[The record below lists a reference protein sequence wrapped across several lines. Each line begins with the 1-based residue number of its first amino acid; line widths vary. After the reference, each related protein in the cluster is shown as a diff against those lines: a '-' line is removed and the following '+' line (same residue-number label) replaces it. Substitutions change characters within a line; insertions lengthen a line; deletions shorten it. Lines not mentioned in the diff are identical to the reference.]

1 MAGNAKQTCV
11 VIPPIRS
18 FRRPVRVT
26 ASRTRGSSHALTTL
40 RSMFSTPGSA
50 SLSSG
55 RVGPHII
62 GAVDVSTTGTQDAR
76 GAGERDDIVAHL
88 VRREISNARDEPGL
102 MVDKQEYGRLRREAL
117 VGASPPALGLVYR
130 LGITHTAC
138 SPLGTFLRFMV
149 SLIELPLGCRY
160 GPSHCPSERNIREPD
175 YHGAASHEPSH
186 ARVPHSREAQEPV
199 ERVHPGTQ
207 NREHETQDGVEKRQL
222 VAVRL
227 CKEPVRQVHGD
238 DCHNHDGDDQ
248 TGADR
253 AEQSRR
259 CQQAASNLAKSC
271 RENEKYPRTEAD
283 AFEEAGRALEAV
295 AAEPAKQLLRPVG
308 SQSETDDQP
317 CDQQCSVHLF
327 VLRLV

>member
-55 RVGPHII
+55 RVGPHHWRSRCEHDRD
-62 GAVDVSTTGTQDAR
+62 AEDAR

-138 SPLGTFLRFMV
+138 SHLGTFLRFMV
-149 SLIELPLGCRY
+149 SLPR
-160 GPSHCPSERNIREPD
+160 PPR
-175 YHGAASHEPSH
+175 
-186 ARVPHSREAQEPV
+186 HSRKPRTTA
-199 ERVHPGTQ
+199 G
-207 NREHETQDGVEKRQL
+207 L
-222 VAVRL
+222 SL
-227 CKEPVRQVHGD
+227 
-238 DCHNHDGDDQ
+238 
-248 TGADR
+248 R
-253 AEQSRR
+253 AES
-259 CQQAASNLAKSC
+259 L
-271 RENEKYPRTEAD
+271 
-283 AFEEAGRALEAV
+283 
-295 AAEPAKQLLRPVG
+295 PVG
-308 SQSETDDQP
+308 AQHSRARLPRRRQP
-317 CDQQCSVHLF
+317 
-327 VLRLV
+327 